1 MSKKIS
7 IENAPLGITVRKTDE
22 TGMSNG
28 FYKLSETKAPAG
40 YVILTKDIYF
50 TVSDGAVTLTDK
62 NGKKKTYSDVE
73 LQDKN
78 TTIAVKNMPGASLP
92 HTGCP
97 GTLLFYIC
105 GSVLTAGSAI
115 LMIARRRKNGPRFFR
130 NK

>member
-1 MSKKIS
+1 MSYKIS

-28 FYKLSETKAPAG
+28 FYKLTENRAPAG
-40 YVILTKDIYF
+40 YIIVTKDIYF

-62 NGKKKTYSDVE
+62 NGKKKTYSKVE

-92 HTGCP
+92 HTGGP

-105 GSVLTAGSAI
+105 GAVLTSGSAI
-115 LMIARRRKNGPRFFR
+115 LLIARRRITGSHVFPDK
-130 NK
+130 

>member
-1 MSKKIS
+1 M
-7 IENAPLGITVRKTDE
+7 L
-22 TGMSNG
+22 
-28 FYKLSETKAPAG
+28 AG

-62 NGKKKTYSDVE
+62 NGEKKTYSDVE

-92 HTGCP
+92 HTGGP

-115 LMIARRRKNGPRFFR
+115 LMIARRRISGPHVFR